1 MSLRQCGPMPDGQ
14 LMSVIIVKKKMKTR
28 KEEISINLIYFEIAN
43 MGILVEL
50 QGNLVLLTQLIM

>member
-1 MSLRQCGPMPDGQ
+1 
-14 LMSVIIVKKKMKTR
+14 MKTQ

>member
-1 MSLRQCGPMPDGQ
+1 
-14 LMSVIIVKKKMKTR
+14 MKTR
-28 KEEISINLIYFEIAN
+28 KEEISINLIYFEIAK